1 MPKGVP
7 DAGFRKTKRFK
18 TKSLEELE
26 QEIASKAPGF
36 AEELEKY
43 IKPFQCPHC
52 GGEIQ
57 VIDKEVAMYM
67 LDRALGKPRQ
77 KLEVDVLPS
86 LTADKIDMIIEN
98 HRDGFIAMAGERYL
112 PEIVAR
118 NQIAIRALL
127 TQGEAIEGE
136 YKELTE
142 GVTDV

>member
-26 QEIASKAPGF
+26 QDIASKAPGF

-52 GGEIQ
+52 GREIQ

-86 LTADKIDMIIEN
+86 LTADDIDKLLDE
-98 HRDGFIAMAGERYL
+98 HFDG
-112 PEIVAR
+112 IVALLAQR
-118 NQIAIRALL
+118 YPAIKGLL
-127 TQGEAIEGE
+127 TQDVIEGE
-136 YKELTE
+136 YKE
-142 GVTDV
+142 V